1 MGKSGKGA
9 VQGAVQGAVLCR
21 VLCREVV
28 WLERGCC
35 SQFGG
40 VSGKGAVQGAL
51 PVAVQGAVRLL
62 LTVQWRSLA
71 KRWCEWGGAVQVVWV
86 V

>member
-1 MGKSGKGA
+1 MA
-9 VQGAVQGAVLCR
+9 AA
-21 VLCREVV
+21 
-28 WLERGCC
+28 
-35 SQFGG
+35 G

-51 PVAVQGAVRLL
+51 QVAVQGAVRLL